1 MSQRRVAITGLGL
14 VSPYAGDLAD
24 FFARLCAGE
33 SAIRHLATDDRP
45 RPLSLPFVDC
55 PGFDAGAAL
64 GKPLASMM
72 DRFAQLGMAA
82 AFAAWDDAGMPRA
95 ADGESRDSWGVSWG
109 TALGG
114 TLAYENGYRDLWLNG
129 RDRLSPLTVLFG
141 MNNAANAHIS
151 IQLALGG
158 VSMSHTVA
166 CASSAIAIGEA
177 FRRVRSGEAPVM
189 LTGGSDVPQAYGVAR
204 AWEALRV
211 MAPGDAKT
219 SASACRPFAA
229 DRRGLVLGEGGA
241 ALVLED
247 WERAIARG
255 ARIHGEIVGY
265 GTSCD
270 HSHLVRPEAA
280 GQIRAIEA
288 TLADAGLDA
297 ADIDYVNAHGT
308 ATAEGDPVEVAS
320 LKAVF
325 GARAAGLA
333 VSATKSMHGHQ
344 LGAAG
349 AIEAIA
355 TVLALREHAVPPTAH
370 LSPDT
375 LDPACGG
382 VDHVFAARRGVPLR
396 AALSNSFA
404 FGGSNAVLAFR
415 AAPQ

>member
-14 VSPYAGDLAD
+14 VSPYGGDLAD
-24 FFARLCAGE
+24 FFARLIAGE
-33 SAIRHLATDDRP
+33 SAIHHLATGDQP
-45 RPLSLPFVDC
+45 QPLAIPFVSC
-55 PGFDAGAAL
+55 PAFDPDAEL

-72 DRFAQLGMAA
+72 DRFAQLGAAA
-82 AFAAWDDAGMPRA
+82 AFAAWDDAGLPRT
-95 ADGESRDSWGVSWG
+95 DGSEARDRWGVSWG

-114 TLAYENGYRDLWLNG
+114 TLAYEKGYRELWQKG
-129 RDRLSPLTVLFG
+129 RDRLSPLTVLLG

-177 FRRVRSGEAPVM
+177 FRRVRSGEAAVM

-211 MAPGDAKT
+211 LAPGDAAS
-219 SASACRPFAA
+219 SASACRPFGA

-241 ALVLED
+241 ALVLEE
-247 WERAIARG
+247 WEHAVARG

-270 HSHLVRPEAA
+270 HSHLVRPEVA
-280 GQIRAIEA
+280 GQVRALHA
-288 TLADAGLDA
+288 TLADAGLAA
-297 ADIDYVNAHGT
+297 ADIDYVSAHGT
-308 ATAEGDPVEVAS
+308 ATAEGDPVEIAA
-320 LKAVF
+320 LRAVF
-325 GARAAGLA
+325 GAQAGNLP
-333 VSATKSMHGHQ
+333 VSATKSMHGHL

-355 TVLALREHAVPPTAH
+355 TVLALREQTIPPTAN

-375 LDPACGG
+375 LDPACSG
-382 VDHVFAARRGVPLR
+382 VDHVFCGRRGVRLR
-396 AALSNSFA
+396 TALSNSFA

-415 AAPQ
+415 AVAQ